1 MNSRNKGASAERQLA
16 QLLRNQ
22 GHMNARRGQQYCG
35 MQGNA
40 DVVGVDGV
48 HIECKRVER
57 FNDEQALLQAER
69 DARIG
74 QLPVVIHRRN
84 REQWKVTLRQ
94 DVADFIWQL
103 LTSEQKQYLYDF
115 LKLRTKSDKY

>member
-1 MNSRNKGASAERQLA
+1 MNSRNKGASGERELA

-22 GHMNARRGQQYCG
+22 GHMKARRGQQYCG

-84 REQWKVTLRQ
+84 REQWKVTLRSL
-94 DVADFIWQL
+94 D
-103 LTSEQKQYLYDF
+103 
-115 LKLRTKSDKY
+115 RKSVV